1 MNFDIETIKRKM
13 LVKYPFFGSIV
24 ANAEYKEN
32 NTIETAGTDGDVIY
46 YNSNYL
52 NSKSVDEQIFI
63 FSHEVCHIAFNH
75 ILRSEGKDPYL
86 WNIATDAVINAFL
99 KKDGL
104 KLSKGV
110 VDMDVAINYDS
121 EELYEK
127 LLKEKQR
134 ENQNDQNSSGENSQS
149 SDSKGDSQITQS
161 QDSQKQSQNSNSK
174 SEQEDASED
183 KDSSQV
189 ENQDVGHDTHSMWK
203 DAVKKYKNDNLDNN
217 LYKNNCNKKEEQ
229 NEIKKKQEAAEELGE
244 KESFKK
250 NKEEKRKQL
259 EKLKETLSQ
268 EVMKQGDT
276 TNGDIRNINDIGR
289 AKAIIDW
296 RYVLKEAIN
305 YDVDWSYKNA
315 TIEDGVVVANLE
327 RQQVPETEILLDT
340 SGSVN
345 DDLLKNFLRECMNI
359 LSHSKLKV
367 GCFDDEFYGFN
378 EIRTEEDIE
387 NMKFQ
392 GRGGTDFD
400 VAVNAF
406 SRKVENKI
414 IFTDGEAMMP
424 KIPMDA
430 IWLVYGNN
438 KIEPKGGIVIQID
451 DKRLNRLKLHHYET
465 ESESKGRNR

>member
-24 ANAEYKEN
+24 ANVDYKEN
-32 NTIETAGTDGDVIY
+32 NAIETAGTDGDVIY

-52 NSKSVDEQIFI
+52 NSKSIEEQTFT
-63 FSHEVCHIAFNH
+63 FAHEVCHIAFNH

-99 KKDGL
+99 KEDGL
-104 KLSKGV
+104 KLSEGV
-110 VDMDVAINYDS
+110 VDMEDAINYDA

-127 LLKEKQR
+127 LLKEKEKQQ
-134 ENQNDQNSSGENSQS
+134 ENQNQQNDSGENSQS
-149 SDSKGDSQITQS
+149 NDSQEQS
-161 QDSQKQSQNSNSK
+161 QDSQSQDSQEQSQNSNSNSGK
-174 SEQEDASED
+174 EDASED
-183 KDSSQV
+183 KDSSKE
-189 ENQDVGHDTHSMWK
+189 ENNDVGHDTHSMWK
-203 DAVKKYKNDNLDNN
+203 DAVKKHKDKNSDSDDDLD
-217 LYKNNCNKKEEQ
+217 KNNTNNQEEQ
-229 NEIKKKQEAAEELGE
+229 NEKKTKQEEIEELGE

-250 NKEEKRKQL
+250 NQEEKRKQL

-268 EVMKQGDT
+268 EAMNPGNT
-276 TNGDIRNINDIGR
+276 TNGDIRYIKDIGR
-289 AKAIIDW
+289 AKSIIDW

-315 TIEDGVVVANLE
+315 TIEDGVVTANLE
-327 RQQVPETEILLDT
+327 EQQVPETEILLDT
-340 SGSVN
+340 SGSISEN
-345 DDLLKNFLRECMNI
+345 LLKNFLRECMNI

-367 GCFDDEFYGFN
+367 GCFDTEFYGFN
-378 EIRTEEDIE
+378 EIRTENDIE

-406 SRKVENKI
+406 SRRVENKI
-414 IFTDGEAMMP
+414 IFTDGEASMP

-430 IWLVYGNN
+430 IWLVYGNS
-438 KIEPKGGIVIQID
+438 KIEPKGGRVIQID
-451 DKRLNRLKLHHYET
+451 DEQLDRLRFDYYET
-465 ESESKGRNR
+465 KGRNR